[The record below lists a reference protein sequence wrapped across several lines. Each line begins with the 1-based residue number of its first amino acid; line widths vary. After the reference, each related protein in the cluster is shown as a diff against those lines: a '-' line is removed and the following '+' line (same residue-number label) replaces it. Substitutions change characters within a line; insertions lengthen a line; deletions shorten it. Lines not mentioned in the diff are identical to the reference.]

1 MIEIPGFEW
10 EVIMELVVKDLS
22 KSFASKKVVN
32 EINYTFENGVY
43 GLLGA
48 NGAGKTTFMKMLSGL
63 LQPSTGSILI
73 NKINKNTMGEMYYD
87 LIGYLPQEYGYY
99 PEFTAINYL
108 KYIATI
114 KGINKNE
121 IQKRV
126 NEVLSIVSL
135 ESNKNVKIKT
145 FSGGMKRRLGIAQ
158 AIINNPKILILDEPT
173 AGLDPKERNKF
184 RNLLSE
190 LSENRII
197 LLSTHIVSDIESI
210 ARNILIMKEG
220 NIISKGSVEELLIA
234 INNFVWKVNLPYNEA
249 DQVVKEYLVSNQK
262 NYSDYIELRIIS
274 EYPPHYSAVR
284 IDPTLEDL
292 FIFYFN
298 EEVKKDES

>member
-73 NKINKNTMGEMYYD
+73 DKINKNTMGEMYYD

-114 KGINKNE
+114 KGINKNG

-220 NIISKGSVEELLIA
+220 NIISKGSVEELLKA